1 MTGSFIAAEKK
12 NNVVWKLLCERF
24 KKDVHASSI
33 AALGTG
39 FFKLF
44 PIFVIFVFLIICP
57 AFLPGIITHHAKDLA
72 ACFLQLYLDLLCL
85 AVTHIAIADDDD
97 APIAVGGHHG
107 RINNDLQR
115 RCVNEDIAS
124 VVVPCAFMV
133 AGTGERIIKPL
144 STAVLN
150 TARVVDNAFA

>member
-39 FFKLF
+39 FFELF
-44 PIFVIFVFLIICP
+44 PIFVIFVFLIICT
-57 AFLPGIITHHAKDLA
+57 AFLPGIITHHAQDLA
-72 ACFLQLYLDLLCL
+72 ARLFELVFDLLSL
-85 AVTHIAIADDDD
+85 TITYISIADDQY

-107 RINNDLQR
+107 RINNDPQR

>member
-57 AFLPGIITHHAKDLA
+57 AFLPGIITHHAQDLA
-72 ACFLQLYLDLLCL
+72 ARLFELVFDPLSLT
-85 AVTHIAIADDDD
+85 VTYISITDDQY

-107 RINNDLQR
+107 RINNDPQR